1 MNTLTKTMAISL
13 ALSALTAT
21 GVVYADPGAQ
31 WPSFDQVD
39 KNKDGAIEKNEAKAV
54 KGLDFKAA
62 DTDGD
67 GKISPAEYQTAQSK
81 SGQEGGGTGGGSAP
95 QPYTR

>member
-1 MNTLTKTMAISL
+1 MNALMKTMAISL
-13 ALSALTAT
+13 AVSALTVT
-21 GVVYADPGAQ
+21 GVVYANPAVQ

-62 DTDGD
+62 DTDRD
-67 GKISPAEYQTAQSK
+67 GKISAAEYQTAQLK
-81 SGQEGGGTGGGSAP
+81 NGQEGGGMGGGSAP
-95 QPYTR
+95 QTYTR

>member
-1 MNTLTKTMAISL
+1 MNTLTKITAISL

-21 GVVYADPGAQ
+21 GIVYADPGAQ

-39 KNKDGAIEKNEAKAV
+39 KNKDGAIEQNEAKVV

-62 DTDGD
+62 DTNHD
-67 GKISPAEYQTAQSK
+67 GKISPAEYQAAQLK
-81 SGQEGGGTGGGSAP
+81 NGQEGGGMGGGSAP